1 MSSLYRNV
9 NLPELFEL
17 AISGRIS
24 GKMHKENKD
33 SDYSREKHGEIV
45 YFFDREVELPAYDAL
60 LKVRVP
66 KNKIVGSGV
75 ASYHNSPPCSCCDS
89 YTIEEREIYVR
100 EYEIGE
106 IEEVVHFFI
115 DIKSVLNQD
124 EITDLSIYIIRD
136 LNKSERFLGSM
147 DQEELKGVLTSLTD
161 EEVSNF
167 SDYNPI
173 CDIDNQLVINRVND
187 MRSVLEIG
195 SRR

>member
-17 AISGRIS
+17 ANSGRIS

-75 ASYHNSPPCSCCDS
+75 ASYHNSPPCSCSDR
-89 YTIEEREIYVR
+89 YTIEQREISVR
-100 EYEIGE
+100 EFEIE
-106 IEEVVHFFI
+106 EDEEVVHFSL
-115 DIKSVLNQD
+115 DIKSVLNQH
-124 EITDLSIYIIRD
+124 EITDLSIYNISD
-136 LNKSERFLGSM
+136 LKKSEGFLGIM
-147 DQEELKGVLTSLTD
+147 DQEELKGV
-161 EEVSNF
+161 
-167 SDYNPI
+167 
-173 CDIDNQLVINRVND
+173 
-187 MRSVLEIG
+187 
-195 SRR
+195 